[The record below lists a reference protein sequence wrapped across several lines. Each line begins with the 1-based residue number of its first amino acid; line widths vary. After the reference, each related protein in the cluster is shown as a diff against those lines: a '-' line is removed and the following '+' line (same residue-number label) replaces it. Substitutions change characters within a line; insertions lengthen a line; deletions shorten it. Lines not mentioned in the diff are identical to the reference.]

1 MSIKVRG
8 LNSDE
13 TFCCSKKEFKSI
25 FGTIDEDF
33 SVYFGDLPVFSRD
46 EVKNGDK
53 RKSVRQGYN
62 NPEKYVLLGMM
73 IFREKDEFGH
83 IGFMWF
89 SILKKAHYSETQRQK
104 FLKKA
109 LPKIY
114 DLYKKYKGNRI
125 LEESEFGRYE
135 LEVVMVGDEFI
146 FNENIR

>member
-1 MSIKVRG
+1 M
-8 LNSDE
+8 
-13 TFCCSKKEFKSI
+13 
-25 FGTIDEDF
+25 
-33 SVYFGDLPVFSRD
+33 
-46 EVKNGDK
+46 
-53 RKSVRQGYN
+53 
-62 NPEKYVLLGMM
+62 
-73 IFREKDEFGH
+73 
-83 IGFMWF
+83 
-89 SILKKAHYSETQRQK
+89 KKAHYSETQRQK